1 MRELRFRVWNIAD
14 KCWDNPNMLEVWN
27 DSGKLEPFKYIKS
40 GKLDPIYNPKE
51 NYVIQQFTGLKDLKN
66 KDIYEGDLVL
76 YHVKMFGES
85 ENILLVVEFNKGAY
99 AAMFPKK
106 PNELSFPMSFASALF
121 NCEIVGNIFENPE
134 AINIKYE

>member
-14 KCWDNPNMLEVWN
+14 KCWDNPNILEVWN
-27 DSGKLEPFKYIKS
+27 DSGKLEPYKYIKS

-51 NYVIQQFTGLKDLKN
+51 NYVIQQFTGLKDLKG

-85 ENILLVVEFNKGAY
+85 ENIPLVVEFNNGSY
-99 AAMFPKK
+99 EAMFPK
-106 PNELSFPMSFASALF
+106 ELDGLSFPMWFDSALF

-134 AINIKYE
+134 LLKTK